1 MKPNYGQIFLLGF
14 GLFGVSV
21 IWSIYNAFVPVF
33 LSNKFHLSPVFIGF
47 FITLDNIAAL
57 LIQPPVGAWS
67 DKLRTPI
74 GRRMPFILAGAPV
87 GALTFGLIPL
97 APVLPLFVA
106 CTSTLLLSMA
116 LWRTPVVALMPDL
129 TPSSFRS
136 QANGIINFMAGVG
149 AIFSYFGGAALY
161 KINSSFPFWMGSVL
175 VILSMLLLFIFIKE
189 PKTYQTDEIEVSE
202 AQPGLLESLKTLFQ
216 ERDKSALRLL
226 MAIFFWMVSYSAIEG
241 FFTLYALHHLRMNE
255 ADGTRLLGQLSLM
268 FVIFALPSGYLGS
281 KIGRRATI
289 VIGIILMGG
298 IMLSMFYIPAAT
310 LTIPLTTLPVLGVVP
325 VVGALLM
332 VSGIAWALINIH
344 ALPMIVDMTN
354 AARIGTYTGL
364 YYLFSTLAAIAGP
377 NLNGWIVQLT
387 GRNYNAIML
396 FAPLCMAVAFVLM
409 LGVKKGE
416 ALQHVE

>member
-1 MKPNYGQIFLLGF
+1 
-14 GLFGVSV
+14 
-21 IWSIYNAFVPVF
+21 
-33 LSNKFHLSPVFIGF
+33 
-47 FITLDNIAAL
+47 
-57 LIQPPVGAWS
+57 
-67 DKLRTPI
+67 
-74 GRRMPFILAGAPV
+74 
-87 GALTFGLIPL
+87 
-97 APVLPLFVA
+97 
-106 CTSTLLLSMA
+106 MA

-129 TPSSFRS
+129 TPSPFRS

-149 AIFSYFGGAALY
+149 AILSYFGGAALY

-189 PKTYQTDEIEVSE
+189 PKTYQASEIEVSE
-202 AQPGLLESLKTLFQ
+202 AQPGLLESLKTVFQ

-226 MAIFFWMVSYSAIEG
+226 MAIFFWMVGYSAIEG

-289 VIGIILMGG
+289 GIGIILMGSL
-298 IMLSMFYIPAAT
+298 MLSMFYIPAAT

-409 LGVKKGE
+409 LGVRKGE
-416 ALQHVE
+416 ALQNVE